1 MSETVKT
8 VITFTELSEFLET
21 RIREKYVLEKLLA
34 ENTEIVEIS
43 LPKLIAS
50 LEEIQT
56 EIESNHRT
64 ATKAWR
70 QANKI
75 YADFIRK
82 NPGSNL
88 IQRPGNLPTRPA
100 ELQTLKS
107 YIRLFKSIPTD
118 TLKMKLSQLKEIFQ
132 ISSKVLQE
140 SYGTRDYWVSATTGS
155 MLLANYAS
163 GGPYIHSGESVI
175 STNATN

>member
-21 RIREKYVLEKLLA
+21 RIREKYVLEKQLA
-34 ENTEIVEIS
+34 ENTEIVETS
-43 LPKLIAS
+43 LPKLLAS
-50 LEEIQT
+50 LEEVQT

-155 MLLANYAS
+155 ALLANYAS
-163 GGPYIHSGESVI
+163 SGTTSI
-175 STNATN
+175 SNVTTS